1 MTSSDSYT
9 SSVCALDI
17 LRSKSD
23 VPLSRLRFSTI
34 ALFNSKS
41 FIINPENVT
50 ASYVLED
57 EKRNWIDDDMVF
69 L

>member
-1 MTSSDSYT
+1 
-9 SSVCALDI
+9 
-17 LRSKSD
+17 
-23 VPLSRLRFSTI
+23 
-34 ALFNSKS
+34 S

-69 L
+69 FCDKYT

>member
-1 MTSSDSYT
+1 MARLSSNN
-9 SSVCALDI
+9 L
-17 LRSKSD
+17 
-23 VPLSRLRFSTI
+23 
-34 ALFNSKS
+34 
-41 FIINPENVT
+41 IINPEKVT

>member
-1 MTSSDSYT
+1 MTHPITQDWSS
-9 SSVCALDI
+9 
-17 LRSKSD
+17 
-23 VPLSRLRFSTI
+23 I
-34 ALFNSKS
+34 ARINNLFNSKS